1 MTEQKTNVIT
11 IDGKEYNQED
21 LSQDQNYFINQIKD
35 LQAKGASLRFQLDQ
49 VTVAQNAFTNSLIQS
64 VKGSEE
70 NDDETKQADRIDR
83 DGPYRVRRTR
93 RPGNYPSPCT
103 ARATTARSPSR
114 RRRPSRS
121 SAEESS
127 AMMPPWYPRPS
138 AEIASARSGRSAG
151 T

>member
-70 NDDETKQADRIDR
+70 NE
-83 DGPYRVRRTR
+83 
-93 RPGNYPSPCT
+93 
-103 ARATTARSPSR
+103 TTA
-114 RRRPSRS
+114 
-121 SAEESS
+121 SAKDED
-127 AMMPPWYPRPS
+127 A
-138 AEIASARSGRSAG
+138 A
-151 T
+151 